1 VVRTAGGF
9 ACRQNIK
16 QIFHLRYVAPRTI
29 ATALKMCID
38 NLPASVRDLDDRAQ
52 SEMTL
57 AATYAGV
64 GFGNAGVHLWY
75 GRVSSS

>member
-1 VVRTAGGF
+1 
-9 ACRQNIK
+9 
-16 QIFHLRYVAPRTI
+16 
-29 ATALKMCID
+29 MCID